1 MYNSERLLQRLTD
14 SGRHE
19 LDPESQPNLAQSL
32 AWLPTHSDPSFI
44 QSLQVLGKTAGQT
57 YKNDY
62 LANFVKYQLAPT
74 IW

>member
-44 QSLQVLGKTAGQT
+44 QSLHVFGKTAEQT
-57 YKNDY
+57 YKTDY
-62 LANFVKYQLAPT
+62 VTDFR
-74 IW
+74 